1 METPLLI
8 VAWLVAFLGAFLV
21 ALVPFEFLKALL
33 NSGKTIPSLIL
44 MVPALC
50 IGSGFLV
57 IGLRF
62 ISKKDSESAV
72 VLSQGA
78 GLAAWISTSGITRK
92 YIHVESLISFV
103 AAFGIPILFGVAVY
117 YILMRGVTSLP
128 RKDEK
133 SA

>member
-1 METPLLI
+1 MKTPLLI
-8 VAWLVAFLGAFLV
+8 IAWLVALLGAFSV

-33 NSGKTIPSLIL
+33 NSEKTMPSLIL

-50 IGSGFLV
+50 IGSGLLV
-57 IGLRF
+57 IALRF
-62 ISKKDSESAV
+62 VRKKDSESAV

-78 GLAAWISTSGITRK
+78 GLAAWMSTSGITRK
-92 YIHVESLISFV
+92 YIHVESLVSVV
-103 AAFGIPILFGVAVY
+103 AAFGIPILIGVAVY
-117 YILMRGVTSLP
+117 YILIRGVTSIP